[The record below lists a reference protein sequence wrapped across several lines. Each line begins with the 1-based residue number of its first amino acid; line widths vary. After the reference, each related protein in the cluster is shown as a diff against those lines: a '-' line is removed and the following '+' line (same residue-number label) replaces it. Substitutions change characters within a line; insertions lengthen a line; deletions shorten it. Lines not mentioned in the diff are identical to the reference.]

1 MKFDSLFR
9 GCCFLDLVTVP
20 FACGTEET
28 VSGEAEKEKVLVYH
42 SLPVLFGLPGNSPG
56 GIKTNFS
63 TFLGTYREALIY
75 AVISKAN
82 CSFNNTI
89 SAIILNVSLRKKKKV
104 GLGEWC

>member
-1 MKFDSLFR
+1 MKSDSLFW

-20 FACGTEET
+20 LACGTEET
-28 VSGEAEKEKVLVYH
+28 VSGKAEKEKVLVYH
-42 SLPVLFGLPGNSPG
+42 SLPALSGLPGNSPG

-89 SAIILNVSLRKKKKV
+89 VLLFLMLVSEKKKKV